1 MDNVA
6 SKPFSNSLKAGWN
19 ILHHELLFITWALM
33 EVALITP
40 LFLAY
45 TPWTTFWSPATVA
58 TWLLLLML
66 IPFNL
71 SRLTSVLRFSVQRQ
85 QIIMAAALFVL
96 VLMAWRLMIYSP
108 GGLFKTDWLATIIG
122 HLGNTVDPRWT
133 RELALFVII
142 GLMWWRGIALAGRGV
157 DYRDIGLRMRLGI
170 LFAVFFVAGL
180 AGSQLAWSVTPF
192 ILLFFFTSLVSI
204 DLTRAEQLE
213 LGRSGRSFPVAPSWL
228 LSIVM
233 VAAAVV
239 FVTGMIAGMV
249 SDESIGRVVGWFE
262 PLWLAIS
269 FTLAT
274 IVSIVSL
281 IASPLLLLLVAFFEL
296 VFSILGPGLRARLE
310 NVQLEIPVFPAV
322 SVDEAAQS
330 SELFTPEYTRVL
342 TGLIMVSVI
351 LLVALA
357 LRGLFRM
364 TRPPADLQRDTVNPF
379 EGLGRPARP
388 GLGRRLLDRLNL
400 FRRWQK
406 AASIR
411 HVYREMCSA
420 AAEKGYPRSK
430 SETPIEYLATLA
442 EAWPDNETEAEL
454 ITQAYNDAH
463 YGELPESDEELQH
476 ILDAWERLTAVDSS
490 QK

>member
-1 MDNVA
+1 
-6 SKPFSNSLKAGWN
+6 
-19 ILHHELLFITWALM
+19 
-33 EVALITP
+33 
-40 LFLAY
+40 
-45 TPWTTFWSPATVA
+45 
-58 TWLLLLML
+58 
-66 IPFNL
+66 
-71 SRLTSVLRFSVQRQ
+71 
-85 QIIMAAALFVL
+85 
-96 VLMAWRLMIYSP
+96 
-108 GGLFKTDWLATIIG
+108 
-122 HLGNTVDPRWT
+122 
-133 RELALFVII
+133 
-142 GLMWWRGIALAGRGV
+142 
-157 DYRDIGLRMRLGI
+157 
-170 LFAVFFVAGL
+170 
-180 AGSQLAWSVTPF
+180 
-192 ILLFFFTSLVSI
+192 
-204 DLTRAEQLE
+204 
-213 LGRSGRSFPVAPSWL
+213 
-228 LSIVM
+228 M

-388 GLGRRLLDRLNL
+388 GLG
-400 FRRWQK
+400 
-406 AASIR
+406 
-411 HVYREMCSA
+411 
-420 AAEKGYPRSK
+420 
-430 SETPIEYLATLA
+430 LATLA